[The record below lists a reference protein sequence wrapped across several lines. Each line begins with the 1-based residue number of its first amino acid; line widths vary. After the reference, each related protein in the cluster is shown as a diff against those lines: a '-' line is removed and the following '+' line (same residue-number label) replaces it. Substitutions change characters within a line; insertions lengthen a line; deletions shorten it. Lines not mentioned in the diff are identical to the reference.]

1 MTTPER
7 RYVSISEI
15 REFRSCQKRWQYL
28 YRDRQRPVSSGAAR
42 QVGKFVHRALEEF
55 WKGKSIAETRMMLK
69 PAQEHSFFKTPKGQI
84 QLARSH
90 ATITAYFSYWESER
104 DKWEIIEQDAGVE
117 RWVRGKLD
125 HLGLNAKILGRVD
138 VLARYKETGVLHF
151 IDSKTTSDD
160 ISTTGADFWQR
171 LAMDIQATAYQELLQ
186 VEFQEPV
193 KILFDAIHK
202 IQNSPKLKTGAPKK
216 KKSETDEEFQERKR
230 VHEEEQRETPVEFS
244 NRMAQEILA
253 NPTKWFQR
261 RIIPRLQDDI
271 DIYREERDT
280 TICDMLDPERTV
292 FPRND
297 SACKSRFGPCHFLG
311 VCTGI
316 EAIDCGKFEHV
327 PVSVPGFVEEP
338 KKGRAKKRKEKGVT
352 QDDFDDVPEF

>member
-7 RYVSISEI
+7 QYVSVSEI
-15 REFRSCQKRWQYL
+15 REFRSCQKRWEYL
-28 YRDRQRPVSSGAAR
+28 YRDRMRPVSSGAAR

-55 WKGKSIAETRMMLK
+55 WKGKSLAETRKLLK
-69 PAQEHSFFKTPKGQI
+69 KAQDHPFFKTDKGRI
-84 QLARSH
+84 QLARAH
-90 ATITAYFSYWESER
+90 ATITAYFQYWESER
-104 DKWEIIEQDAGVE
+104 EKWEVVEQDAGVE

-125 HLGLNAKILGRVD
+125 HLGLNAEIVGRVD
-138 VLARYKETGVLHF
+138 VLARYKETGILHF

-193 KILFDAIHK
+193 KILFDAIYK
-202 IQNSPKLKTGAPKK
+202 IQSSPTLKK
-216 KKSETDEEFQERKR
+216 KVSKRKSETDEEFAERKKNN
-230 VHEEEQRETPVEFS
+230 EEENRETPVEFS
-244 NRMAQEILA
+244 NRMTKEILDA
-253 NPTKWFQR
+253 PTKWFQR
-261 RIIPRLQDDI
+261 RIIPRLQADI
-271 DIYREERDT
+271 DIFREERDT
-280 TICDMLDPERTV
+280 TIRDMMDPERTV